1 MNRTIDHIVYTVSN
15 LEEAIND
22 FEKSLGVRPIIG
34 GYHKTQGTK
43 NALLN
48 LSNGCY
54 LELLAVDESNTEIP
68 PPRWMGVDVLTK
80 NQITRWALKSDI
92 LKIDSRTL
100 QQYNS
105 EMGKTTGGSRNT
117 EAGSL
122 LKWKMILPLAKP
134 EVEIVPF
141 MVDWS
146 QSETH
151 PAEALADSD
160 CSLVE
165 LYVMHPEPEIFDR
178 IFKELGIGI
187 KLERGEVVE
196 LKMRIR
202 SPLGVV
208 DL

>member
-1 MNRTIDHIVYTVSN
+1 MKRTIDHIVYAVSN
-15 LEEAIND
+15 LEDAMNT
-22 FEKSLGVRPIIG
+22 FEEKLGVRPAFG
-34 GYHKTQGTK
+34 GYHKTKGTK

-54 LELLAVDESNTEIP
+54 LELLAVDESNTEIL

-80 NQITRWALKSDI
+80 NQITRWALKSET
-92 LKIDSRTL
+92 LEGDSSIL

-105 EMGKTTGGSRNT
+105 EMGAIVGGARNT
-117 EAGSL
+117 ADGAL
-122 LKWKMILPLAKP
+122 LKWEMILPLAKP

-151 PAEALADSD
+151 PTAVLEDVG

-165 LYVMHPEPEIFDR
+165 LYGKHPEPEIFDEL
-178 IFKELGIGI
+178 FKNLEFEL
-187 KLERGEVVE
+187 KVERGEEVE
-196 LKMRIR
+196 LKMRIK
-202 SPLGVV
+202 SPMGTIEL
-208 DL
+208 